1 MLSPREIEYCKYF
14 IEYKG
19 DNQKIVDKM
28 CISWRTGKCH
38 LHSIYTKLL
47 INDKAQ
53 LMHYLFTQQWKNQ
66 LGLSLKDIFKI
77 TKSNEKLYNL
87 EVFNMQKF
95 IRYIL
100 QFGGNNENNN
110 D

>member
-14 IEYKG
+14 IEFKG

-28 CISWRTGKCH
+28 SIGWRTGKAH
-38 LHSIYTKLL
+38 LHHIYEKLSV
-47 INDKAQ
+47 NDKAE
-53 LMHYLFTQQWKNQ
+53 LMHYLLTQQWKNQ
-66 LGLSLKDIFKI
+66 LGLSLKDVFKI

-100 QFGGNNENNN
+100 QFGGNNGNNN
-110 D
+110 A